1 MENMCREDL
10 MKLIQSTNFIVIEL
24 AMYLDTHPL
33 DEEARLRYQRHLKEY
48 RKLKAEY
55 EENFGPLTPRADSD
69 EWLSDPWPWENI

>member
-1 MENMCREDL
+1 MNRKKLL
-10 MKLIQSTNFIVIEL
+10 MKLSAVQFAAWEL
-24 AMYLDTHPL
+24 HMYLDTHPL